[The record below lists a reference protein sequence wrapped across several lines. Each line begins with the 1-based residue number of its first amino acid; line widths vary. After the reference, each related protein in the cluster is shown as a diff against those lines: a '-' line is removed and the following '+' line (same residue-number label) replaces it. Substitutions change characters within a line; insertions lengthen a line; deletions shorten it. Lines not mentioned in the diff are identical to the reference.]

1 MVQDTNIWRAL
12 DSLISDSSAQTP
24 CYERTGATAPK
35 LLFDPTD
42 LFDNFLL
49 TSFATNVP
57 KNSSSGGTKLQTKI
71 LLDPPTFVPHS

>member
-42 LFDNFLL
+42 LFDNFC
-49 TSFATNVP
+49 
-57 KNSSSGGTKLQTKI
+57 
-71 LLDPPTFVPHS
+71 